1 MNKHREMIRSN
12 FIVLAET
19 ENAIL
24 FDAYGEICCEI
35 NGAEFSCS
43 GVEEFYE
50 MVELFGDDS
59 FEEQSPTRPA
69 ARNFFKKNFK
79 KGVDKKKIVW
89 YNLIK

>member
-59 FEEQSPTRPA
+59 FEEQSPIRPA
-69 ARNFFKKNFK
+69 ARYPQFF
-79 KGVDKKKIVW
+79 
-89 YNLIK
+89 